1 MSITNASIVYWTKF
15 QLHQWNMYLAATE
28 NGLCYVSSM
37 DGPFEELA
45 EWQKARLPAHQ
56 LLQDD
61 KAMKRYTV
69 EFESYLLGLIEGF
82 TFPLDLIGTPFQLKV
97 WSALSNIQYGHTAS
111 YSEIAIAIGR
121 PQAAR
126 AVGAA
131 IGANP
136 LLIALPC
143 HRIVSKEE
151 TLTGTGG
158 YRGGLTMKSSLLELE
173 QTRS

>member
-1 MSITNASIVYWTKF
+1 MSATNASIVYWTKF
-15 QLHQWNMYLAATE
+15 QHQQWNMYLAATD
-28 NGLCYVSSM
+28 NGLCYVSSQ
-37 DGPFEELA
+37 DGPFEELV
-45 EWQKARLPAHQ
+45 EWLEARLPEHQ
-56 LLQDD
+56 LVQDD
-61 KAMKRYTV
+61 KVMKRYID
-69 EFESYLLGLIEGF
+69 EFESYLQGQIDRLTI
-82 TFPLDLIGTPFQLKV
+82 PLDLIGTPFQLKV
-97 WSALSNIQYGHTAS
+97 WSVLSHIQYGHTAS

-136 LLIALPC
+136 VLIALPC

-158 YRGGLTMKSSLLELE
+158 YRGGLTMKSALLELE
-173 QTRS
+173 QTHG